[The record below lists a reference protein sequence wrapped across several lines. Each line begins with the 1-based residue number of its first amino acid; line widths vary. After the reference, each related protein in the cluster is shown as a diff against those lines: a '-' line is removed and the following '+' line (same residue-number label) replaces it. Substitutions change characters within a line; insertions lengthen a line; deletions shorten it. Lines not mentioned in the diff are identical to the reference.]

1 MNISAFSVKR
11 PVTITMFYLAIILL
25 GAISYIKLPQELFPP
40 INYPRLSIVTHYI
53 NAAPEEIETLI
64 TRPIEEAVGA
74 VTNMRG
80 ITSISK
86 EGSSIVTVSFN
97 WGTNMDFASLNV
109 REKIDLIKDRF
120 PRESED
126 PVVIKFNPFD
136 LPVLRFSV
144 TGEMDGYQLRKL
156 SERIIKDGLEKVEGV
171 ASVSI
176 SGGLKRE
183 ILINVDQGRLEASGV
198 AITDIVNAL
207 DQTNLNYPAGTIKDD
222 TYEYLIRTI
231 GEYKNVR
238 EIGFTPVSIDTRRGT
253 SEDRAPALDPL
264 PPSER
269 QTMSYLRKKEE
280 MENKRDK
287 RRLIFLKEI
296 AEIKDTYKKQTSY
309 SRLNGKQDISIS
321 IQKQSATNTIKVVKN
336 VLTALKKLRS
346 DFPEQMHLDIIYDQ
360 SEFIKQSIN
369 GVRNAAVQGGI
380 LAFIVI
386 LFFLRNI
393 RSALIVTFS
402 IPISVLGTFIMMY
415 FKGELFTP
423 MSLNMMSLGGLA
435 LVVGMLVDNAIVVI
449 ENIFRYREMGYDKHS
464 AAVSGSNEVTSAIVS
479 STLTTVAVFFPLI
492 FVPGL
497 AGQIFKDLA
506 FTVCFGLIASLVV
519 AVTLIPL
526 LATRVKAKKRY
537 AVDLSELKDK
547 LFFVKLGRKRNR
559 IFIFIIFSVVIL
571 FLISVFMMFKLDR
584 ELLPKVDQGQFMIKV
599 DLPTGSKL
607 DITNKIVKEI
617 ESYIMKLD
625 DTKSVAVSVGS
636 DQTASSDEAEVN
648 LLESHQAEILVT
660 LKPDRKKSTAEIIQ
674 RIKSAFN
681 TSKMKTVKFQY
692 ILQESIF
699 KSLMGTASPIVVKL
713 SGYELDTLAHISDKI
728 QRKISRI
735 PGIYGVKST
744 KSLSNPETKIEIIK
758 DNAAAYGISVDEI
771 AMAAHTALKGTVA
784 TKYKEEGREF
794 DIRVQL
800 RKEDRK
806 NYLKIRELLIHS
818 QTMDISVPLKQ
829 VAVISRG
836 YGPSEIKRIDQ
847 ERTVLVTANI
857 FGRPFKAIVK
867 DVKRVV
873 DKIVSNL
880 PEDQK
885 KDYKIELAGEN
896 KEITESFSNLFLT
909 LGLSILL
916 VYMIMASQFESF
928 VYPFIIMFTVPLSL
942 IGIAVALLITHTAI
956 SIVVMLGMIML
967 GGIVVNNGIVLIEF
981 ISLLRK
987 QGYSPI
993 EAAFLANNIR
1003 RRPIMMSALT
1013 TIIGLIPLAI
1023 GFGQGSELRSPMA
1036 ITVMGGLLTSTFLT
1050 LFIIPIIYYYVE
1062 SLRLL
1067 VKKFIKKIVG
1077 TDGIT
1082 G

>member
-1 MNISAFSVKR
+1 
-11 PVTITMFYLAIILL
+11 MFYLGILL
-25 GAISYIKLPQELFPP
+25 LGVISYLRLPQELFPP
-40 INYPRLSIVTHYI
+40 INYPRLSIVTHYT

-64 TRPIEEAVGA
+64 TRPIEESVGA

-80 ITSISK
+80 ITSVSK
-86 EGSSIVTVSFN
+86 EGASIVTVSFN
-97 WGTNMDFASLNV
+97 WGTNMDFASLSV

-144 TGEMDGYQLRKL
+144 TGEMDGYELRKM
-156 SERIIKDGLEKVEGV
+156 SERILKDGLEKVEGV
-171 ASVSI
+171 ASVSL

-198 AITDIVNAL
+198 AITDVVSAL

-231 GEYKNVR
+231 GEYKNVK
-238 EIGFTPVSIDTRRGT
+238 EIGFTPVSVDTRRNT
-253 SEDRAPALDPL
+253 SDDSPPTLDPL

-269 QTMSYLRKKEE
+269 QTMSYHRMAEE
-280 MENKRDK
+280 IKSHRDY
-287 RRLIFLKEI
+287 RRLILLKEI
-296 AEIKDTYKKQTSY
+296 ANIKDTYKKQTSY
-309 SRLNGKQDISIS
+309 SRLNGKADISVS
-321 IQKQSATNTIKVVKN
+321 IQKQSATNTIQVVKN
-336 VLTALKKLRS
+336 VLATLESLRV
-346 DFPEQMHLDIIYDQ
+346 DFPENMHLDIIYDQ
-360 SEFIKQSIN
+360 SQFIKESIN
-369 GVRNAAVQGGI
+369 GVRNAAIQGGI

-386 LFFLRNI
+386 LFFLRNLQ
-393 RSALIVTFS
+393 SALIVTFS

-415 FKGELFTP
+415 FKGELFSS

-506 FTVCFGLIASLVV
+506 FTVCFGLVASLVV

-526 LATRVKAKKRY
+526 LATRVKAKKHKSI
-537 AVDLSELKDK
+537 DLKELKDK
-547 LFFVKLGRKRNR
+547 LFFVKIGWKRTPIFLG
-559 IFIFIIFSVVIL
+559 IIFVVVIL
-571 FLISVFMMFKLDR
+571 FLISSLIIFKQDR
-584 ELLPKVDQGQFMIKV
+584 ELLPKVDQGQFMIKI

-607 DITNKIVKEI
+607 DITNEIVKKVEL
-617 ESYIMKLD
+617 YILGLE
-625 DTKSVAVSVGS
+625 DTQSVAVSVGS
-636 DQTASSDEAEVN
+636 DQSAALGQAEVN
-648 LLESHQAEILVT
+648 LLESHQSEILVN
-660 LKPDRKKSTAEIIQ
+660 LKPERKKSTAEIIQ
-674 RIKSAFN
+674 RIKTAFS
-681 TSKMKTVKFQY
+681 TTKMKNVKFQY

-699 KSLMGTASPIVVKL
+699 KSLMGTESPIVIKI
-713 SGYELDTLAHISDKI
+713 SGYELDVLAGLSDKV
-728 QRKISRI
+728 QRRISRI
-735 PGIYGVKST
+735 PGIFGAKST

-771 AMAAHTALKGTVA
+771 AMAAHTALKGTIA

-800 RKEDRK
+800 REEDRK
-806 NYLKIRELLIHS
+806 DYLKIRELLIHS
-818 QTMDISVPLKQ
+818 ANMDISVPLKQ

-847 ERTVLVTANI
+847 ERTVLITANI
-857 FGRPFKAIVK
+857 FGRAFKNI
-867 DVKRVV
+867 VV
-873 DKIVSNL
+873 DVRKVVDNIVNSL
-880 PEDQK
+880 PEDQF
-885 KDYKIELAGEN
+885 KDYNIELAGEN
-896 KEITESFSNLFLT
+896 KEIQESFRNLFLT
-909 LGLSILL
+909 IGLSILL

-942 IGIAVALLITHTAI
+942 IGIAAALVITNTSI
-956 SIVVMLGMIML
+956 SVVVMLGIIML

-993 EAAFLANNIR
+993 EAAFLASNIR

-1023 GFGQGSELRSPMA
+1023 GLEQGSELRAPMA

-1062 SLRLL
+1062 SFSLL
-1067 VKKFIKKIVG
+1067 AKKFIKKIVG

-1082 G
+1082 D